1 MLNIIAGSLS
11 VGVTP
16 STSSYESIATYT
28 VGSGG
33 SSTIT
38 FSSIPSDYTHLQI
51 RSIHA
56 INSGGQSVNIRFNS
70 DTGNN
75 YAYHQ
80 LYGDG
85 TSAYGDAG
93 TTRSSGLISYSNQAS
108 GDSFSAFVVDILDYR
123 STSKYKT
130 VRSLTGTESN
140 NTYTGYMK
148 FMSSLWQSTSAITSI
163 SLFYDSQNFRQ
174 YSSFA
179 LYGIKGS

>member
-1 MLNIIAGSLS
+1 MLNTVFGSLS

-16 STSSYESIATYT
+16 STSSYESIATVT

-33 SSTIT
+33 SSNIT
-38 FSSIPSDYTHLQI
+38 FSSIPSTYTHLQI

-85 TSAYGDAG
+85 SAAYGDAG

-108 GDSFSAFVVDILDYR
+108 GSSFSAFVVDVLDYR

-130 VRSLTGTESN
+130 IRSLTGTESN
-140 NTYTGYMK
+140 NTGKTRLGLGSPM
-148 FMSSLWQSTSAITSI
+148 MRITS
-163 SLFYDSQNFRQ
+163 
-174 YSSFA
+174 SS
-179 LYGIKGS
+179 